1 MARFASKAGM
11 GADGTQFGE
20 GVSATL
26 ELTSG
31 SVLHQKYR
39 LEELLGEGGMG
50 AVWRAHHLQL
60 DLPVALK
67 LLRGETPKNE
77 VLTERLRIEARAAAR
92 LVHPAIV
99 RVFDID
105 ATDAG
110 EPFIVMEL
118 LDGESLASL
127 LERGRLSG
135 ESAVQTLLPI
145 AEALV
150 LAHSKGIIHRD
161 LKPHNVF
168 MAKDGERVQPKL
180 LDFGIAKLT
189 ASPMPAGNLTDTGIL
204 LGSPDYMCPEQA
216 RGQSDVDYRADIWQ
230 FCVVLYEAV
239 SSHTPFDGDNY
250 NALMRAIVEND
261 PTPLPLSDSVDHR
274 LADLIFWGLAK
285 DRAERPGTVHE
296 LGRALAQW
304 LLDRGVKEDICGT
317 SLSAKWVTRSA
328 QKSAPVVQL
337 EDPPPPPRTDTLLSP
352 GTPDGTKERAEE
364 MSPADAPVIIR
375 DVITPQGAA
384 PNAPRPVVAATRK
397 WPFAAAAAVLLAA
410 AAWAVTR
417 SAPEPRAKARL
428 PVSSSIA
435 ASALLPSP
443 RVTGA
448 PSASSVATIT
458 VAATPPA
465 PSSIDSIASPSAHN
479 SAPPPRKGAVSAQPK
494 DSAPVL
500 DPPPAPKPARVDHDE
515 TRELLQA
522 Y

>member
-20 GVSATL
+20 GASAIL

-31 SVLHQKYR
+31 SILHHKYR

-60 DLPVALK
+60 DLSVAIK
-67 LLRGETPKNE
+67 LLRGEAPKNE
-77 VLTERLRIEARAAAR
+77 VLSERLRIEARAAAR

-99 RVFDID
+99 RVFDVD
-105 ATDAG
+105 ATDSG
-110 EPFIVMEL
+110 DPFIVMEL

-135 ESAVQTLLPI
+135 ERAVQTLLPI

-168 MAKDGERVQPKL
+168 MAKDGEREQPKL

-216 RGQSDVDYRADIWQ
+216 RGQNDVDYRADIWQ

-239 SSHTPFDGDNY
+239 SGHTPFDGDNY
-250 NALMRAIVEND
+250 NALMRAIVEDD
-261 PTPLPLSDSVDHR
+261 PMPLQLSDSVDHR

-304 LLDRGVKEDICGT
+304 LLDRGVTEDICGT
-317 SLSAKWVTRSA
+317 SLSAKWITRNA
-328 QKSAPVVQL
+328 QKSVPVLQV
-337 EDPPPPPRTDTLLSP
+337 EDPPAPVRSDTLVSP
-352 GTPDGTKERAEE
+352 RAPEGSKKREE
-364 MSPADAPVIIR
+364 EPTDDAAPVAIR
-375 DVITPQGAA
+375 EIVTPGGDVPTAPSPVATPAG
-384 PNAPRPVVAATRK
+384 NRWPVA
-397 WPFAAAAAVLLAA
+397 LAA
-410 AAWAVTR
+410 ALLVATAAWGMTR
-417 SAPEPRAKARL
+417 TTPK
-428 PVSSSIA
+428 
-435 ASALLPSP
+435 P
-443 RVTGA
+443 RVAAPTAAGV
-448 PSASSVATIT
+448 PSAAPPPSFSPAPTVT

-465 PSSIDSIASPSAHN
+465 PPSLHSIAPSSAHK
-479 SAPPPRKGAVSAQPK
+479 SAPPPRKGAFSAKPK
-494 DSAPVL
+494 DSGPVF
-500 DPPPAPKPARVDHDE
+500 DKPPASQPARVDHDE